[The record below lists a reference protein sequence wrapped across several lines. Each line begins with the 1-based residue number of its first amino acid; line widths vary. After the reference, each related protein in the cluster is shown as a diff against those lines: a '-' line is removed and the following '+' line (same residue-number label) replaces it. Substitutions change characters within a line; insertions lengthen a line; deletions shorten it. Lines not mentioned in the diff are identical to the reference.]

1 MAMTSKGGL
10 LPARVAVAL
19 LAGLTAAQDGC
30 SQNQSAFDSGGFVRG
45 QILQQAGPEVSS
57 QVEIPFAVDDEVRTA
72 FHRFTRLGASEHE
85 RTTQL
90 LDFIFH
96 QLGLTY
102 ERTPTR
108 DAMASFRQ
116 RKGNCLSFVNLF
128 VGMARDSRLNPFYV
142 EVTDYQRWNHQE
154 GMVISQGHIVA
165 GMYLDGALKTFDFI
179 PYQEK
184 AYRNFR
190 PISDLTAVAHYYNNL
205 GAEALMAGNLAEA
218 RRLVTLA
225 TRVAPRFPNALNNLG
240 VCMVR
245 AGELAGALEKYQ
257 LALAADPGNSMV
269 MTNMMRV
276 YQEQGRVKEATEI
289 EARVEEANTGNPFFY
304 LYLGEM
310 ALARGDTAKALDH
323 MVHALRLESDL
334 AEVQLGLVK
343 VYLAQGDLERARHFL
358 ARALELDAS
367 DKEAQKF
374 VRLLGKS

>member
-1 MAMTSKGGL
+1 MTRKGGL
-10 LPARVAVAL
+10 LPARLAVAL
-19 LAGLTAAQDGC
+19 LAGLTAAQGGC
-30 SQNQSAFDSGGFVRG
+30 SQNQTAFDSGGYVRG
-45 QILQQAGPEVSS
+45 EIVQQAGPEISS
-57 QVEIPFAVDDEVRTA
+57 QIEIPFAIDDEVRTA
-72 FHRFTRLGASEHE
+72 FHSFTRLGAKEHE
-85 RTTQL
+85 RASEL
-90 LDFIFH
+90 VDFIFR

-108 DAMASFRQ
+108 DAMATYHQ

-128 VGMARDSRLNPFYV
+128 VGMAREIRLNPFYV

-165 GMYLDGALKTFDFI
+165 GMYLDGSLKTFDFI

-205 GAEALMAGNLAEA
+205 GAEALIAGNVAEA

-245 AGELAGALEKYQ
+245 TGDLAGALEKYQ
-257 LALAADPGNSMV
+257 LALAGDPGNSIV

-276 YQEQGRVKEATEI
+276 YQEQGRVKEAAEI
-289 EARVEEANTGNPFFY
+289 EVKVEAANTGNPFFF

-310 ALARGDTAKALDH
+310 ALARGETAKALDH
-323 MVHALRLESDL
+323 MVHALRLQNDL

-343 VYLAQGDLERARHFL
+343 VYLAQGDMEHARHFL
-358 ARALELDAS
+358 ARALEIDAT
-367 DKEAQKF
+367 DKEAQKYA
-374 VRLLGKS
+374 RLLGKT

>member
-1 MAMTSKGGL
+1 MIRKQGL
-10 LPARVAVAL
+10 LPARLAVVL
-19 LAGLTAAQDGC
+19 LFGLTAAQGGC
-30 SQNQSAFDSGGFVRG
+30 SQNQSAFDSGGFMRG
-45 QILQQAGPEVSS
+45 QILQQAGPEVSAEI
-57 QVEIPFAVDDEVRTA
+57 EIPFAINDEVRTS
-72 FHRFTRLGASEHE
+72 FHSFTRLAAGEHE
-85 RTTQL
+85 RASQL
-90 LDFIFH
+90 VDFIFR

-108 DAMASFRQ
+108 DAMATYSQ

-128 VGMARDSRLNPFYV
+128 VGMAREIRLNPFYV

-165 GMYLDGALKTFDFI
+165 GMYLDGSLKTFDFI

-190 PISDLTAVAHYYNNL
+190 PISDLTAVAHFYNNL
-205 GAEALMAGNLAEA
+205 GAEALMAGNLPEA

-225 TRVAPRFPNALNNLG
+225 TRVAPRFPNALSNLG

-245 AGELAGALEKYQ
+245 AGDLAGGLAQYQ
-257 LALAADPGNSMV
+257 LALAADPGNSIV

-276 YQEQGRVKEATEI
+276 YQEQGRIKEATEI
-289 EARVEEANTGNPFFY
+289 ESKVEEANTANPFFY

-323 MVHALRLESDL
+323 MVHALRLQNDL

-343 VYLAQGDLERARHFL
+343 VYLAQGDMEKARHFL
-358 ARALELDAS
+358 ARALEIDAS
-367 DKEAQKF
+367 DKETQKYA
-374 VRLLGKS
+374 RLLGKT